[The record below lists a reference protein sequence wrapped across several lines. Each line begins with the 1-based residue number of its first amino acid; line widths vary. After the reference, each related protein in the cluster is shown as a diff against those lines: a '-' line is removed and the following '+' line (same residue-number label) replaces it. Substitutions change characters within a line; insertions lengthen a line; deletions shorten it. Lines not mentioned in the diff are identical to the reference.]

1 MPGADFNTIGRDA
14 VFRFARV
21 GKFGSLFASLPFMKG
36 REGPG
41 RPPYPDIL
49 TPAEWQ
55 AVDGIRHGLTN
66 RQLANRLGVS
76 VDAIK
81 YHVANAL
88 QKLGFSNRTELRSWD
103 GVARTSALFGQER
116 TMSKEFRLGKIGQI
130 SRQVSDIPA
139 AVRWYKDVLGL
150 QHLYTFGDLAF
161 FDCAGVRLYL
171 SLRDKADCQESV
183 LYFQVDSIH
192 AAYDVLSSRGVQFIN
207 APHMIHRHADG
218 TEEWLAAFN
227 DPDGHPLQLISHAKP
242 QIA

>member
-1 MPGADFNTIGRDA
+1 
-14 VFRFARV
+14 
-21 GKFGSLFASLPFMKG
+21 MKR

-55 AVDGIRHGLTN
+55 AVEGIRHGMTN
-66 RQLANRLGVS
+66 RQLAARLGVS

-88 QKLGFSNRTELRSWD
+88 QKLGFSSRTELRSWD
-103 GVARTSALFGQER
+103 GISRASALFGKDR
-116 TMSKEFRLGKIGQI
+116 TMSEEFHLEKIGQI
-130 SRQVSDIPA
+130 SRQVSDVPA

-150 QHLYTFGDLAF
+150 PHLYSFGDLAF

-171 SLRDKADCQESV
+171 SLSDKSEFQESI
-183 LYFQVDSIH
+183 LYFQVENIH
-192 AAYDVLSSRGVQFIN
+192 AAYDALRARGVQFLN
-207 APHMIHRHADG
+207 APQMIHRHADG

-227 DPDGHPLQLISHAKP
+227 DPDGHPLQLMSQAKP
-242 QIA
+242 QNE